1 MGLGQRALHGLL
13 EVLPGSLVL
22 CVHGVYG
29 AGSHRLGFSEGWK
42 EGVLGRLRREGSD
55 SGSRGLSCL
64 EPGGRVWS
72 AGPTEGPPGASRPLC
87 CCTVGLGLPPMDAT
101 AADNCGAVPSG
112 FMSDGDWL
120 VCPK

>member
-1 MGLGQRALHGLL
+1 MKGRTAA
-13 EVLPGSLVL
+13 
-22 CVHGVYG
+22 
-29 AGSHRLGFSEGWK
+29 AG
-42 EGVLGRLRREGSD
+42 
-55 SGSRGLSCL
+55 GLSCL